1 MMETYKRPIR
11 NKISL
16 FNDNSPTKKKIVNDR
31 KCHSNNNLNILKYKK
46 KFKPQKLCNPIDFI
60 KQKKKFFIENSF
72 DVRGTR
78 EFLASKEVA
87 MRIIKLNDEIKPE
100 NEDRIIS
107 KTNKDLEYLNYLNG
121 YENENY
127 EEIKKK
133 TKTVRKNTM
142 SPRKS
147 RKGHHKKMNKEF
159 NLEIKEISKKKTKKM
174 KKSSKKTKDKSNDVE
189 NKFDSS
195 ALDSN
200 SNKSEEKKNV
210 INDKLS
216 NDSHQNVY
224 RFFIDNANE
233 PEDNFQ
239 KKLKKE
245 LKKVEN
251 LKPSKDKNKNGRLK
265 RKSLSRKDLE
275 YKRPNR
281 MNNVSTEKKREV
293 QSIFMFS
300 EINKKLMVNDDLE
313 LSSIDENNKNIQSPT
328 NNKVNKKNI
337 NKNYASIQMNNKK
350 IKERIQERMSYDSKE
365 EKENIYK
372 TTSKLEINSD
382 KESIISILSDLM

>member
-100 NEDRIIS
+100 KEDRIIS

-200 SNKSEEKKNV
+200 SNNSEEKKNV

-216 NDSHQNVY
+216 NDSHQNIY

-251 LKPSKDKNKNGRLK
+251 LKPSKDKNKNGKLK

-275 YKRPNR
+275 YKRPNK

>member
-1 MMETYKRPIR
+1 MI
-11 NKISL
+11 IVQQ
-16 FNDNSPTKKKIVNDR
+16 KKKIVNDR

-100 NEDRIIS
+100 KEDRIIS

-251 LKPSKDKNKNGRLK
+251 LKPSKDKNKNGKLK

-275 YKRPNR
+275 YKRPNK

>member
-1 MMETYKRPIR
+1 
-11 NKISL
+11 
-16 FNDNSPTKKKIVNDR
+16 
-31 KCHSNNNLNILKYKK
+31 
-46 KFKPQKLCNPIDFI
+46 
-60 KQKKKFFIENSF
+60 
-72 DVRGTR
+72 VRGTR

-200 SNKSEEKKNV
+200 SNNSEEKKNV

-216 NDSHQNVY
+216 NDSHQNIY

>member
-100 NEDRIIS
+100 NENRIIS

-251 LKPSKDKNKNGRLK
+251 LKPSKDKNKNGKLK

-275 YKRPNR
+275 YKRPNK

>member
-216 NDSHQNVY
+216 NDSHQNIY

>member
-1 MMETYKRPIR
+1 
-11 NKISL
+11 
-16 FNDNSPTKKKIVNDR
+16 
-31 KCHSNNNLNILKYKK
+31 
-46 KFKPQKLCNPIDFI
+46 
-60 KQKKKFFIENSF
+60 
-72 DVRGTR
+72 
-78 EFLASKEVA
+78 VA

-121 YENENY
+121 YEKENY

-200 SNKSEEKKNV
+200 SNNSEEKKNV

-216 NDSHQNVY
+216 NDSHQNIY

-251 LKPSKDKNKNGRLK
+251 LKPSKDKNKNGKLK

-275 YKRPNR
+275 YKRPNK

>member
-1 MMETYKRPIR
+1 M
-11 NKISL
+11 
-16 FNDNSPTKKKIVNDR
+16 SP
-31 KCHSNNNLNILKYKK
+31 
-46 KFKPQKLCNPIDFI
+46 
-60 KQKKKFFIENSF
+60 
-72 DVRGTR
+72 
-78 EFLASKEVA
+78 
-87 MRIIKLNDEIKPE
+87 
-100 NEDRIIS
+100 
-107 KTNKDLEYLNYLNG
+107 
-121 YENENY
+121 
-127 EEIKKK
+127 KK
-133 TKTVRKNTM
+133 TK
-142 SPRKS
+142 
-147 RKGHHKKMNKEF
+147 KGHHKKKNKEF
-159 NLEIKEISKKKTKKM
+159 NLKKKEIKKKKTKKM

-200 SNKSEEKKNV
+200 SNNSEEKKNV

-216 NDSHQNVY
+216 NDSHQNIY